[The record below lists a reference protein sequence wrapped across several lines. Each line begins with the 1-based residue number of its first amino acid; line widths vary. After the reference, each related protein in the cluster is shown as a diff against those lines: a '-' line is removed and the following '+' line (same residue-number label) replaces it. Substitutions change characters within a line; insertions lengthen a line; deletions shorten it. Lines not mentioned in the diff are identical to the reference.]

1 MLQSG
6 SVLLVVGLVAIF
18 TMGCEARPAA
28 PPTDARASVAN
39 ELGLPSPSSPVGE
52 RLLDTSAPQAL
63 PPPPRILGITNA
75 PAPVTPTRASK
86 TRKSGSDENLPSWV
100 PVRGRLTVVEAA
112 DLAENLGIVPRG
124 TAKANQGRISVAEAL
139 APPASVAAA
148 PIAARSDGGARSAT
162 WLASNGRVRH
172 GRGR

>member
-1 MLQSG
+1 MVHRG
-6 SVLLVVGLVAIF
+6 SVVLVLSLLGMF
-18 TMGCEARPAA
+18 TMGCEARSAA
-28 PPTDARASVAN
+28 PRVDARTSGAN
-39 ELGLPSPSSPVGE
+39 EPGLPSPNAPVGE

-63 PPPPRILGITNA
+63 PPPPRVLGITNA
-75 PAPVTPTRASK
+75 PAPVTTTRAAK
-86 TRKSGSDENLPSWV
+86 TRRPGSDENLPSWV

-124 TAKANQGRISVAEAL
+124 TTKANQARIHVADAL
-139 APPASVAAA
+139 AAPAPVAAA
-148 PIAARSDGGARSAT
+148 PITTRTDGGARSAT